1 MTQHVGEL
9 ERWVYGDRR
18 GDAGTSV
25 EALVGAGTRASAA
38 LPRDAAPSLSK
49 VVLQAFMGG
58 AGAEPLRGSGR
69 GRVKQRVK

>member
-1 MTQHVGEL
+1 M
-9 ERWVYGDRR
+9 
-18 GDAGTSV
+18 